1 MLYIQ
6 ATWLLTS
13 EMLVLPDFYTLE
25 WTMNEF
31 LELKMSAVEMD
42 PKQTSE
48 HDGLNGLSPGD
59 FL

>member
-1 MLYIQ
+1 M
-6 ATWLLTS
+6 
-13 EMLVLPDFYTLE
+13 VVDFRNACSALHTLE

-48 HDGLNGLSPGD
+48 HDGLNGLSRCD